1 MKKTLITFLFLL
13 SKLISGQTYADIEK
27 ISAYINQPLS
37 KFEKEQN
44 MKPTDGAMKKFG
56 LTTCV
61 YNYQNFVVVMSEV
74 EENGVIGDISFMPK
88 RDINSS
94 EKWYNICK
102 QMDNSPEYIFEGSLM
117 GSENSEI
124 REEQL
129 KFNSLIDKL
138 RKFNDVSD
146 FIYYVKYKKNS
157 LYYQLS
163 IVKEK
168 MLIRVKNK
176 SN

>member
-13 SKLISGQTYADIEK
+13 SKLISGQTYNDIER
-27 ISAYINQPLS
+27 ISAYINQPLN

-44 MKPTDGAMKKFG
+44 MKPTDGAIKKFG

-61 YNYQNFVVVMSEV
+61 YNYQNFVVIMSEV

-88 RDINSS
+88 RDVNSS

-102 QMDNSPEYIFEGSLM
+102 QMDNNPEYIFEGSLI
-117 GSENSEI
+117 GSKNREI
-124 REEQL
+124 NEEQL
-129 KFNSLIDKL
+129 KFNSLIDRL
-138 RKFNDVSD
+138 RKFSDVSD

-157 LYYQLS
+157 LHYQLS
-163 IVKEK
+163 IIKEK
-168 MLIRVKNK
+168 MLIRVKTK
-176 SN
+176 LD